1 MGFEL
6 ETLTA
11 LDLAGLL
18 IDGNAQ
24 GRAGAI
30 EALVEKSGECI
41 LCGIVLRPFHPLWHA
56 WSSVEARGCHGW
68 KRRKRRKHPWRGS
81 MRCGAVFGGA
91 ICGCPAFFGRC
102 APSSRR
108 PAANRSIVG
117 PESTESTPH
126 RRIDAGVM
134 QTSSVN
140 ARKDRASERRIV
152 GKHRR
157 RRNVADQAIVRAIL
171 VEAMDLATVIVL
183 EEPQEVAEESVD
195 LDHRLVGKGWPGEMS
210 RR

>member
-1 MGFEL
+1 VGFEL

-68 KRRKRRKHPWRGS
+68 KRRKRRKHPWRA
-81 MRCGAVFGGA
+81 RCVAARFLAARFAAVLRSSGAA
-91 ICGCPAFFGRC
+91 R
-102 APSSRR
+102 
-108 PAANRSIVG
+108 
-117 PESTESTPH
+117 PH
-126 RRIDAGVM
+126 RAGQPQIAASLARNRQKAHRIDAS
-134 QTSSVN
+134 T
-140 ARKDRASERRIV
+140 
-152 GKHRR
+152 
-157 RRNVADQAIVRAIL
+157 
-171 VEAMDLATVIVL
+171 LA
-183 EEPQEVAEESVD
+183 
-195 LDHRLVGKGWPGEMS
+195 
-210 RR
+210 